1 MRGFIRIGDVV
12 LPIVGVLLIVAT
24 LLPNMTPQAIGTI
37 IIGTLLIQAGLSKM
51 SHKFLPEERRFL
63 ALRAEGELFLTLMR
77 SLNAVAVQLRE
88 DETGEARREFEEVR
102 DAMYKSV
109 ERMTEFAGKTIQ
121 QITGKAGEPDS
132 LVMWKNDFFGSPD

>member
-24 LLPNMTPQAIGTI
+24 LLPSMTPQAIGTI

-77 SLNAVAVQLRE
+77 SLNAVAVQLGQ
-88 DETGEARREFEEVR
+88 DQSGEARREFEEVR
-102 DAMYKSV
+102 ASMYKSV
-109 ERMTEFAGKTIQ
+109 ERMTEFAGKTLQ
-121 QITGKAGEPDS
+121 QISGKAGEPDS
-132 LVMWKNDFFGSPD
+132 LAMWKNDFFGSPD